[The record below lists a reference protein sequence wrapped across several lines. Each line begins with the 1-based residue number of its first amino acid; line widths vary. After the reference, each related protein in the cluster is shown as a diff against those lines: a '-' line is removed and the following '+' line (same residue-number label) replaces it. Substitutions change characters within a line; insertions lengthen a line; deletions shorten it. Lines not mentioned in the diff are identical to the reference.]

1 MYNVQDNSPNEYIC
15 ARLVRQIASW
25 ICTALEYVVMNLFCS
40 DSAYGAATS
49 KRRTSSNYS
58 LERKAGIKSAKKYEF
73 SVIAKTD
80 CDG

>member
-1 MYNVQDNSPNEYIC
+1 MNS
-15 ARLVRQIASW
+15 
-25 ICTALEYVVMNLFCS
+25 FCS
-40 DSAYGAATS
+40 DSADGAATS

-58 LERKAGIKSAKKYEF
+58 VERKAGIKSAKKYEF